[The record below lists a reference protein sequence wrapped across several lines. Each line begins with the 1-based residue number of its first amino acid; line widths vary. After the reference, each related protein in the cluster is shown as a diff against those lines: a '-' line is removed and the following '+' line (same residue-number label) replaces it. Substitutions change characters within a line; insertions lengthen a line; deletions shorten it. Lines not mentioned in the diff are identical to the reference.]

1 MAANKSQLRPIGVL
15 ESSERE
21 SAGGFRNAE
30 QNSWEARKFEYV
42 WKNIFGLAL
51 LHIGAVYGLWLVVSG
66 QAMMKSF
73 IFGK

>member
-1 MAANKSQLRPIGVL
+1 MAANKSHLRPTGAL
-15 ESSERE
+15 EPTEHDD
-21 SAGGFRNAE
+21 GGFLNAE
-30 QNSWEARKFEYV
+30 QNSLAARKFEYV

-51 LHIGAVYGLWLVVSG
+51 LHFGAVYGLWLVVSG